1 MCRHIFR
8 ISAGQ
13 VRTTYIATCVYFK
26 FTYVYTQHVQ
36 SVQVFTHNMC
46 RLYKC
51 LHTAC
56 AVCTSVY
63 TLHVQYVQV
72 FTHRM
77 CSLYKCLHTACAVC
91 TSVYTLQ
98 SDSKCTNNYTLIVQS
113 V

>member
-1 MCRHIFR
+1 MCRHIFG

-13 VRTTYIATCVYFK
+13 VRTTYIVTCVYFK

-36 SVQVFTHNMC
+36 SVQVFTHS
-46 RLYKC
+46 KC
-51 LHTAC
+51 LHTTC

-63 TLHVQYVQV
+63 TLHVQSVHV
-72 FTHRM
+72 FTHIM